1 MAAEADEAVVVEVLR
16 RFRLAEALDVV
27 LRGEGVEMHR
37 EQPALDEVGLRR
49 AAQADRDVGLAHR
62 EVELLVGQDQLD
74 AHVRVEVEE
83 LADALR
89 EPDRAEP
96 DGRRH
101 LEVAGRPLARL
112 DEARPG
118 GLEAHAHVA
127 GGAEQEV
134 ALLGQ
139 DQPAGVAVEQRR
151 LELALE
157 RADLP
162 AHRRLAEVE
171 IVAGAGEAA
180 GFRDGVEDP
189 NLVPVHGGP
198 RATPS
203 RCYSAA

>member
-1 MAAEADEAVVVEVLR
+1 
-16 RFRLAEALDVV
+16 
-27 LRGEGVEMHR
+27 MHR

-49 AAQADRDVGLAHR
+49 AAQADRDVGLAHG
-62 EVELLVGQDQLD
+62 EVELLVGQDELD
-74 AHVRVEVEE
+74 AHVGIEVEE

-157 RADLP
+157 GADLP
-162 AHRRLAEVE
+162 AHRRLAEAE

-189 NLVPVHGGP
+189 ESCPSP
-198 RATPS
+198 RRALAP
-203 RCYSAA
+203 RRRGRYSAASTGHVLERQGTAPLPSAAIQPNPAAVTAWR